1 MILHRIDVPLGE
13 RAVVHVDERP
23 TRWLGPGR
31 HRLVVSPLR
40 KLQILRVRGDS
51 LLAKL
56 LPDQVALAPP
66 EDLRIVR
73 LASHE
78 RGILRMGGVPVRWL
92 SSGEHQVLTLERAA
106 ARAGEPAR
114 PVVDVE
120 VLDTSA
126 IEAPV
131 PLRDVR
137 AIVPSSDLV
146 EAEVPH
152 GAVAL
157 RLVDGR
163 LDVTLGPGRHAAW
176 TTLRKVVHAVI
187 DLREKVVP
195 VTGQEVMTRD
205 RVTLRLNLAV
215 VVRVADPVRL
225 VSVARDAD
233 EVIHLAV
240 QLAAREAVATRS
252 LDELLAAR
260 DALSGVIAEE
270 VARRGEAVGLA
281 VHSLALKDVI
291 LPGEMKTL
299 LNRVIEAQK
308 EAEANV
314 ILRREETAATRSLAQ
329 TAKVLAE
336 NPLVMRLK
344 ELEALGTIASKV
356 STLNV
361 VLGKDSLPQLKLET
375 S

>member
-1 MILHRIDVPLGE
+1 L
-13 RAVVHVDERP
+13 
-23 TRWLGPGR
+23 WLIPGR

-40 KLQILRVRGDS
+40 KLQILRVRGES
-51 LLAKL
+51 LAGKL
-56 LPDQVALAPP
+56 LPDHLALAPV
-66 EDLRIVR
+66 EDLRVVR
-73 LASHE
+73 LAPHE
-78 RGILRMGGVPVRWL
+78 RGIVRMNGVPVRWL
-92 SSGEHQVLTLERAA
+92 SAGEHQVLTLERAA
-106 ARAGEPAR
+106 ARPGVAAR
-114 PVVDVE
+114 PVVEVE
-120 VLDTSA
+120 IVDTSA

-131 PLRDVR
+131 PLRDVQ
-137 AIVPSSDLV
+137 AIVPATDLV
-146 EAEVPH
+146 EVEVPH

-163 LDVTLGPGRHAAW
+163 LDATLGPGRHAAW
-176 TTLRKVVHAVI
+176 TTLRKVAYAVI
-187 DLREKVVP
+187 DLRERVVQ
-195 VTGQEVMTRD
+195 VSGQEVMTRD

-215 VVRVADPVRL
+215 TVRVADPVRL

-260 DALSGVIAEE
+260 DPLSGAIAEE

-336 NPLVMRLK
+336 NPLIMRLK
-344 ELEALGTIASKV
+344 ELEALGSIASKV
-356 STLNV
+356 GTLHV
-361 VLGKDSLPQLKLET
+361 VLGKDALPSLKLEA
-375 S
+375 